1 MIESLFFIKTKDGLP
16 MKKFTLALLVLSFLA
31 ACTSEKQ
38 LKEQIRKI
46 IKDYGCC
53 LLALQWD
60 DETIIEECAATKHKK
75 YHDPEVGYSIELNF

>member
-1 MIESLFFIKTKDGLP
+1 MKLTKSTRNKID
-16 MKKFTLALLVLSFLA
+16 KA
-31 ACTSEKQ
+31 
-38 LKEQIRKI
+38 IRKI

-53 LLALQWD
+53 LLSLQWD